1 MDWTKQGAAV
11 VSSVELTTGQHGKVV
26 IVGPRE
32 NPKGAI
38 IVLGGEGGGVMD
50 AKPVDTHL
58 DHLTPVTVAEIICT
72 QERVFGA
79 AGLPKVQFP

>member
-26 IVGPRE
+26 IVGQRE
-32 NPKGAI
+32 NPKGAV
-38 IVLGGEGGGVMD
+38 IVLGGSGGGVMD
-50 AKPVDTHL
+50 AKPVDAHL
-58 DHLTPVTVAEIICT
+58 DHLSPAAVAEIIWM
-72 QERVFGA
+72 QERVFGS

>member
-32 NPKGAI
+32 NPKGAV
-38 IVLGGEGGGVMD
+38 IVLGGAGGGVMD
-50 AKPVDTHL
+50 AKPVDAHMDQL
-58 DHLTPVTVAEIICT
+58 APAAVAEIICM
-72 QERVFGA
+72 QERVFGS

>member
-32 NPKGAI
+32 NPKGAV
-38 IVLGGEGGGVMD
+38 IVLGGAGGGVMD
-50 AKPVDTHL
+50 AKPVDAHM
-58 DHLTPVTVAEIICT
+58 DHLSPGVVAEIICT
-72 QERVFGA
+72 QERVFGS

>member
-50 AKPVDTHL
+50 AKPLDAHL
-58 DHLTPVTVAEIICT
+58 DHLAPATVAEIVCT

>member
-11 VSSVELTTGQHGKVV
+11 VSSVELTTGQHGKAV

-32 NPKGAI
+32 NPKGAV
-38 IVLGGEGGGVMD
+38 IVLGGAGGGVMD
-50 AKPVDTHL
+50 AKPIDTVL
-58 DHLTPVTVAEIICT
+58 DQLAPETIAEIICT
-72 QERVFGA
+72 QERVFGS